1 MIDFEY
7 CRYKLNNQIG
17 TYLVGWMIKLM
28 FFCLML
34 MMTRKKETAEILKFR
49 GGGHF
54 MEQISI

>member
-34 MMTRKKETAEILKFR
+34 MTRKTETTEILKLPSAT
-49 GGGHF
+49 
-54 MEQISI
+54 I

>member
-34 MMTRKKETAEILKFR
+34 MTRRIETTEILKIW
-49 GGGHF
+49 GGGTVCSNGF
-54 MEQISI
+54 